1 MYTDEKKKDKNYG
14 SIFVYCVL
22 CFVLIVEVARFA
34 KPYYGNLHNLMET
47 EALVV
52 EEGFVDVMNSGKL
65 PCPFKTSRSASAR
78 SHEKLSG
85 LIRREDRARPPSSY
99 CVKCQN
105 FATMAKLVKDNGDKY
120 ESRPF
125 SVGGYNWYVHIS
137 KLRSQAHIYMLA
149 LTYLPLFMCDILM
162 H

>member
-1 MYTDEKKKDKNYG
+1 MNMYTDEKKKDKNYG
-14 SIFVYCVL
+14 SIFVYFVL
-22 CFVLIVEVARFA
+22 CFVLVVEVARFA
-34 KPYYGNLHNLMET
+34 KAYYSNLENLMET

-52 EEGFVDVMNSGKL
+52 EEGFGDVMNSGKL

-99 CVKCQN
+99 CVKFQN

-125 SVGGYNWYVHIS
+125 SVGGYNWYVLIS
-137 KLRSQAHIYMLA
+137 NCLW
-149 LTYLPLFMCDILM
+149 TILKK
-162 H
+162 

>member
-1 MYTDEKKKDKNYG
+1 M
-14 SIFVYCVL
+14 
-22 CFVLIVEVARFA
+22 EVARFA

-99 CVKCQN
+99 CVKFQN